1 MYLGSRI
8 NVAISDTIARTAAAF
23 AFTLCAEAVFSQGIA
38 SSLVLGAEDAVRL
51 GRGEAVVRTV
61 DDPSKLSLA
70 AEGEFAE
77 QLRSRI
83 ASLKPNY
90 LSEVMLSIP
99 YRKGAIEE
107 LAAVLANVKGYVRI
121 EYYSKRNKITT
132 PLFDKVVLEERRSF
146 AGGEVIEATQHMEP
160 FTDYSCRYRYRVKAS
175 PAGPGS
181 ELFFI
186 AENTSPIGYNG
197 VQAVTAGNMAWVL
210 YAFPAGDRIVFYG
223 VGGVRAFDMLGT
235 LRERLEPAFIGRVEA
250 FFGYM
255 SRKLKG

>member
-23 AFTLCAEAVFSQGIA
+23 AFTLCSGTVFSQGIA

-70 AEGEFAE
+70 AEGEFAD

-90 LSEVMLSIP
+90 ISEVMLTIP

-107 LAAVLANVKGYVRI
+107 LAAVLANVKGYVGI
-121 EYYSKRNKITT
+121 EYYSKRNKVTT
-132 PLFDKVVLEERRSF
+132 PLFDKVDLAARRSF

-160 FTDYSCRYRYRVKAS
+160 FSDYGCTYRYRVKAS

-197 VQAVTAGNMAWVL
+197 VQAVTPGNMAWVL

-223 VGGVRAFDMLGT
+223 VGGVRAFDMLGA
-235 LRERLEPAFIGRVEA
+235 LRDRLEPAFIGRVEA

-255 SRKLKG
+255 SKKLKG